1 MMYTNDK
8 DWLDRMKLAAEHFER
23 SNEATKEA
31 VDSFIRWTYALY
43 GVVLPEDRKGDK
55 K

>member
-1 MMYTNDK
+1 MHVNDK
-8 DWLDRMKLAAEHFER
+8 DWLDRMRLAAEHFER